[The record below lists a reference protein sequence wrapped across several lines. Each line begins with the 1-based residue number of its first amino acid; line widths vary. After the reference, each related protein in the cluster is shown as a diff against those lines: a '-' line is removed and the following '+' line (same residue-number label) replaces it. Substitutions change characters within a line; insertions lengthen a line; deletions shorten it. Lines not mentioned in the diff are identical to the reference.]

1 MCAIVW
7 SLGHLLTFLL
17 FFVMGMKTDLNIY
30 VYTHTHTHT
39 HLNHFAVHQKLTQH
53 CISITLQLKK
63 KSLKNPIHN
72 VKAHLTHAAGVLCG

>member
-39 HLNHFAVHQKLTQH
+39 HTLESLCCTSEVNTTLYINYT
-53 CISITLQLKK
+53 SIKK
-63 KSLKNPIHN
+63 KIFKKSNS
-72 VKAHLTHAAGVLCG
+72 